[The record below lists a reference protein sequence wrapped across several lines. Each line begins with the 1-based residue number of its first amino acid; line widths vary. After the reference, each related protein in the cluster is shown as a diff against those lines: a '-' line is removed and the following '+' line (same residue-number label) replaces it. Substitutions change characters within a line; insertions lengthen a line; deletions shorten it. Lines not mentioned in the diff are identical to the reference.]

1 MDRRSFVKES
11 FAATIAFSALR
22 KTAFFDGWTSD
33 VVPYDLVAVK
43 GGEPGAMFDSG
54 IAVLGGMKA
63 FVRKGDK
70 VVIKPNIGW
79 DVTPERGADTNP
91 KLIAKIVGHCLDA
104 GAKEVS
110 VVDHP
115 CDEWHRCYTNSGI
128 ESAAKDVGAKVIPGA
143 SESYYQTVNIPEG
156 KTLKSVKEH
165 EVILD
170 SDVFINVPILKCHS
184 GTRLT
189 AAMKNLMGNVWD
201 RESWHRTGVEQ
212 CIADFATY
220 RKPDLNILDAYYV
233 MKQNGPRGVSADD
246 VVLMKAQII
255 SADIVATDVAG
266 AKLFGIDPGT
276 VEHIKIASEMKI
288 GKSNLEQLSIKRISL

>member
-128 ESAAKDVGAKVIPGA
+128 ESAAKDAGAKVIPGA

-156 KTLKSVKEH
+156 KILKSAKEH

-276 VEHIKIASEMKI
+276 VEHIKIASDMKI